1 MNEEVY
7 MIAPTDSDLQHHG
20 ILGMH
25 WGRRNGPPYPLGS
38 SDHSASE
45 KKAGWRKSL
54 SSGGIF
60 GKRKKAK
67 ADRIAK
73 ANAKKIVEE
82 RLKDKE
88 ADEFFEKNKEKI
100 LRSSK
105 AKDVLANQARLTNQE
120 LQDAVNRMNL
130 NQQLSQYIDKQR
142 PLSNWEKLDK
152 TIRGPVKDMVDWTD
166 IGIRAWN
173 DLAKMYNATPQG
185 QKEKLPLVGQGGGD
199 NNQKKK

>member
-1 MNEEVY
+1 MNDLY
-7 MIAPTDSDLQHHG
+7 IITPTNSDLQHHG

-54 SSGGIF
+54 SSGKGLF

-73 ANAKKIVEE
+73 ANAKKVVEE
-82 RLKDKE
+82 RLKQKE

-100 LRSSK
+100 LRSNK
-105 AKDVLANQARLTNQE
+105 AKDVLANQARLTTQE
-120 LQDAVNRMNL
+120 LNDAVYRMDL
-130 NQQLSQYIDKQR
+130 NERISRHAMNQTASAWKKMD
-142 PLSNWEKLDK
+142 SMM
-152 TIRGPVKDMVDWTD
+152 RGPVKDMVDWTD

-173 DLAKMYNATPQG
+173 DMAKIYNTTSAGKQ
-185 QKEKLPLVGQGGGD
+185 EKLPLIGQGGGD
-199 NNQKKK
+199 QKK

>member
-1 MNEEVY
+1 MDNLY
-7 MIAPTDSDLQHHG
+7 MITPSSNDIQHHG
-20 ILGMH
+20 ILGMR
-25 WGRRNGPPYPLGS
+25 WGRKNGPPYPLGS

-67 ADRIAK
+67 ADRVAK

-100 LRSSK
+100 LRSNK
-105 AKDVLANQARLTNQE
+105 AKDVLSNQARLTNQE
-120 LQDAVNRMNL
+120 LQEAVNRLNL
-130 NQQLSQYIDKQR
+130 NSQLSQYEVKQR
-142 PLSNWEKLDK
+142 PATNWEKIDK
-152 TIRGPVKDMVDWTD
+152 VIRGPVKDMVDWTD

-173 DLAKMYNATPQG
+173 DLAKMYNVTPQG
-185 QKEKLPLVGQGGGD
+185 QKEKLPVIGQGGGD

>member
-25 WGRRNGPPYPLGS
+25 WGRRNGPPYPLGAG
-38 SDHSASE
+38 DHSASE

-67 ADRIAK
+67 ADRVTK

-173 DLAKMYNATPQG
+173 DLAKMYNVTPAG
-185 QKEKLPLVGQGGGD
+185 QKEKLPLIGQGGGD